1 MLESKLLP
9 TRLAP
14 RQYSALITVAIVAV
28 AALGLGCS
36 QSPQS
41 EPPPFQ
47 PVSTVGQLMHDVV
60 YPHAHQ
66 VWKSVGTIVTVEG
79 TEEIRPRSDEE
90 WEDVHS
96 SARTLM
102 EAGNLLMMDGR
113 ALDNEAW
120 MEHCRELIEASA
132 TVLKS
137 AEAYDADAVF
147 TQGELIYNACQNCHR
162 EYRPKEDPNMFRTQ

>member
-1 MLESKLLP
+1 MLKSKLLSSCAAQ
-9 TRLAP
+9 RL
-14 RQYSALITVAIVAV
+14 SAVQTTVAIVAV
-28 AALGLGCS
+28 AALGLACS

-66 VWKSVGTIVTVEG
+66 VWKSVGTIVTAEG
-79 TEEIRPRSDEE
+79 TEEIRPRSDLE

-96 SARTLM
+96 GARTLM

-113 ALDNEAW
+113 AIDNEAW

-162 EYRPKEDPNMFRTQ
+162 DYRPKEDPNMIRTQ